1 MGFVVLGFG
10 VLAVTATLL
19 LALNMRDTG
28 ISENSSE
35 VREDKPSEA
44 AADEN
49 MVDTLKSMTQET
61 REPSEPAPKVN
72 VSRERQENIK
82 ESAITGMW
90 QTQIDGGKAV
100 LQIENNVYRIII
112 SFENPNLSRRY
123 SNGTYRLIKDI
134 LVFYPNPAWG
144 APEVPEGSP
153 SIDYDALTQSEF
165 PILVSRQRNNLV
177 FIHPDDEMV
186 PSGVYRPSDSPLL
199 SLIETGIA
207 VWEPLR

>member
-19 LALNMRDTG
+19 LALNMRTPAPP
-28 ISENSSE
+28 ENGTT
-35 VREDKPSEA
+35 PA
-44 AADEN
+44 ATPAEEN
-49 MVDTLKSMTQET
+49 MVDTLNSMTQET
-61 REPSEPAPKVN
+61 RARAEPEPKVN

-90 QTQIDGGKAV
+90 QTAIDGGKAV

-144 APEVPEGSP
+144 APEVPEGAP
-153 SIDYDALTQSEF
+153 NIDYDALTQSEF

-177 FIHPDDEMV
+177 FMHPDDEIV